1 MKHPFAPLLFAV
13 LALSGACV
21 HAERA
26 DGDKPMNIESD
37 AMRYEDRQQRSVFTG
52 RVVVTKGTILMRGA
66 RLEVAQNARRQQTG
80 VLTPEPGERV
90 FFRQKRDGVDEFIEG
105 EAERLEFDGPSN
117 TVRMLRQA
125 ELRRYQGQTLGDQ
138 VNGNLIVYNSSTE
151 VFTVDGTPEPLGR
164 GRVRAVIGPRNPASA
179 PAGPASAA
187 TARPTAAA
195 APVPL
200 RSSPSLGR
208 GERP

>member
-1 MKHPFAPLLFAV
+1 MNRPFASLFFSV
-13 LALSGACV
+13 LALWAVCV

-66 RLEVAQNARRQQTG
+66 RLEVAQNAKGQQTG
-80 VLTPEPGERV
+80 VLTPETGGRV

-105 EAERLEFDGPSN
+105 EAERLEFDGPTN

-125 ELRRYQGQTLGDQ
+125 ELRRYQGQTLSDQ
-138 VNGNLIVYNSSTE
+138 VDGNLVVYNSSTE

-187 TARPTAAA
+187 PRQTT
-195 APVPL
+195 PVPL
-200 RSSPSLGR
+200 RSSTSLGR